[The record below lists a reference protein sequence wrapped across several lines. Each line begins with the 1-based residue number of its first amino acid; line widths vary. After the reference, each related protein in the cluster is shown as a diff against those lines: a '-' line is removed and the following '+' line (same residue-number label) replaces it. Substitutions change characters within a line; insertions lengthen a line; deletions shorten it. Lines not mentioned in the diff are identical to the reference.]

1 MLGVV
6 AEEERGRNLW
16 RNNSMIVIV
25 IAIRVVVMI
34 IEKIKMVVVLIII
47 ITIVRITFMRGMGE
61 DCEL

>member
-16 RNNSMIVIV
+16 RNNSMIV

-47 ITIVRITFMRGMGE
+47 TIVRITFMRGMGE

>member
-16 RNNSMIVIV
+16 RNNSMIVMV
-25 IAIRVVVMI
+25 IAIRVVFT
-34 IEKIKMVVVLIII
+34 EGIKMTIILII

>member
-16 RNNSMIVIV
+16 RNNSMIVMV
-25 IAIRVVVMI
+25 IAIRVVVI
-34 IEKIKMVVVLIII
+34 VGIKMVVVLII

>member
-25 IAIRVVVMI
+25 IAIRVVVI
-34 IEKIKMVVVLIII
+34 VGIKMVVVLII

>member
-16 RNNSMIVIV
+16 RNNSMIVMV

-47 ITIVRITFMRGMGE
+47 TIVRITFMRGMGE